1 MATNSDDRRGWHVD
15 KTVNI
20 SHIMTTIGAVIV
32 FGSLLARMDTRLALL
47 EQAQAQQVLR
57 DRAQDERSVETKTE
71 INKRLDEIQKDIKQ
85 LLERSR
91 R

>member
-1 MATNSDDRRGWHVD
+1 VATNSDDRRGWHVD

>member
-1 MATNSDDRRGWHVD
+1 
-15 KTVNI
+15 
-20 SHIMTTIGAVIV
+20 MTTIGAVIV